1 MEIVSLLFCY
11 FAIISVKSR
20 AVTYNFI
27 FLPNI
32 NWTSPE
38 RWVVMAAEWM
48 DSSPVTGTESESK
61 QRQEH

>member
-1 MEIVSLLFCY
+1 MEVIRLLFFY

-32 NWTSPE
+32 I
-38 RWVVMAAEWM
+38 
-48 DSSPVTGTESESK
+48 
-61 QRQEH
+61 